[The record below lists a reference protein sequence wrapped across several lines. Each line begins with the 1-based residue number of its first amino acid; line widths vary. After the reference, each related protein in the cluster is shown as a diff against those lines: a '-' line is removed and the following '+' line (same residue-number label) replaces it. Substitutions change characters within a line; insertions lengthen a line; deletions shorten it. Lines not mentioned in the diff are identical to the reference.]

1 MVEFIGLSGPIKF
14 DTSGLRTQFSMD
26 VMELQMTGLVRIVQS
41 SCREVSYLIQ
51 TKVGTWNTLD
61 RLGSARAEEETADGG
76 VVDPMANKTFVIC
89 GVLVS
94 STFLLY
100 PSMS

>member
-1 MVEFIGLSGPIKF
+1 M
-14 DTSGLRTQFSMD
+14 
-26 VMELQMTGLVRIVQS
+26 
-41 SCREVSYLIQ
+41 Q

-61 RLGSARAEEETADGG
+61 RLGSARAEEESADGG

-94 STFLLY
+94 ILY
-100 PSMS
+100 YWLQCLVIYKN

>member
-1 MVEFIGLSGPIKF
+1 M
-14 DTSGLRTQFSMD
+14 
-26 VMELQMTGLVRIVQS
+26 
-41 SCREVSYLIQ
+41 Q

-61 RLGSARAEEETADGG
+61 RLGSARAEEESADGG

-94 STFLLY
+94 RNNDILY
-100 PSMS
+100 YWLQLFSHI